1 MKLKTK
7 LIIILFL
14 STIFLLLS
22 KTEVKAK
29 SYYIDDMNIQ
39 ATIQSNGDLQI
50 EQTLKYVF
58 NGDYNGIY
66 ITIPTKYK
74 NKEDTISEISDE
86 IYNAQGVEVQNVIIS
101 KRG

>member
-29 SYYIDDMNIQ
+29 SYYIDDMNIFW
-39 ATIQSNGDLQI
+39 I
-50 EQTLKYVF
+50 
-58 NGDYNGIY
+58 
-66 ITIPTKYK
+66 
-74 NKEDTISEISDE
+74 
-86 IYNAQGVEVQNVIIS
+86 
-101 KRG
+101 RG

>member
-58 NGDYNGIY
+58 NGDR
-66 ITIPTKYK
+66 
-74 NKEDTISEISDE
+74 
-86 IYNAQGVEVQNVIIS
+86 QGVRERATRTILNDLRLELLNME
-101 KRG
+101 K